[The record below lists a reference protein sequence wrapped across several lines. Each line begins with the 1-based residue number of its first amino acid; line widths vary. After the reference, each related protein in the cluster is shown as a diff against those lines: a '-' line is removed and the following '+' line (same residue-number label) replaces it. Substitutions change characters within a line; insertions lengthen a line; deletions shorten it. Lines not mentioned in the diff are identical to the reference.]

1 MRWFASLPGNAAA
14 RLGLALPVDSR
25 HALEYVHG
33 FRVSGSTGSAVPMAA
48 RGVHLATIAH
58 VHALEV
64 LDSRGRPT
72 VEVEIVCDDG
82 ARGRAIVPSGAST
95 GAAEACELRDGDPQR
110 YDGLGVQRACRN
122 VEEKIA
128 PAIVG
133 RNPAEQFAL
142 DAVLL
147 ELDDTPQKTALGA
160 NAILGVSLAA
170 AHAAAASQGVPLYR
184 HLHRLWSEAR
194 TRATQQQGRPAPSVP
209 PPAMP
214 TPMTNM
220 ISGGLH
226 AGGNLD
232 FQDYLVS
239 PRGAPDYATGL
250 EWIVRIYNRLG
261 RLLSEAGY
269 EGRLVGDEGGY
280 GPRLANNR
288 QAVEFVVRA
297 IEAAGLMPG
306 EQVTICLDV
315 AATHF
320 FDGQHYR
327 LAATGDRSL
336 SSDDMIDE
344 LESLVDVFPIDSIED
359 GLAEDD
365 WEGWQRLTARLGSRV
380 RLVGDDLFTTNPRR
394 IAQGV
399 ERHAANAALIKVNQ
413 IGTLT
418 ETFAAMDTA
427 LAGGMTCV
435 VSARS
440 GETEDDTIADLA
452 VATAADQIKIGSIV
466 RSERLAK
473 YNRLLRIERELRT
486 PAGK

>member
-1 MRWFASLPGNAAA
+1 M
-14 RLGLALPVDSR
+14 
-25 HALEYVHG
+25 
-33 FRVSGSTGSAVPMAA
+33 
-48 RGVHLATIAH
+48 ATIAH
-58 VHALEV
+58 VRALEV

-72 VEVEIVCDDG
+72 VEVEITCDDG

-95 GAAEACELRDGDPQR
+95 GTAEARELRDGDAQR
-110 YDGLGVQRACRN
+110 YDGLGVLAACRN
-122 VEEKIA
+122 VEERIA
-128 PAIVG
+128 PAMLG
-133 RNPAEQFAL
+133 RDPADQAAIDAAL
-142 DAVLL
+142 M
-147 ELDDTPQKTALGA
+147 ELDGTPQKTALGA

-170 AHAAAASQGVPLYR
+170 AHAAAASQRIPLYQ
-184 HLHRLWSEAR
+184 HLHQLWANHRAGAAR
-194 TRATQQQGRPAPSVP
+194 QQGRQPPNVPAPT
-209 PPAMP
+209 MP
-214 TPMTNM
+214 MPMTNV

-232 FQDYLVS
+232 FQDFLVS

-261 RLLSEAGY
+261 RLLSDAGF
-269 EGRLVGDEGGY
+269 EGRLVGDEGGF
-280 GPRLANNR
+280 GPRLESNR
-288 QAVEFVVRA
+288 QAAEFVVQA
-297 IEAAGLMPG
+297 IEAAGLVPG

-320 FDGQHYR
+320 YDGQHYR

-336 SSDDMIDE
+336 TSDDMIDE
-344 LESLVDVFPIDSIED
+344 LEALVEAFPIDSIED
-359 GLAEDD
+359 GLAEED
-365 WEGWQRLTARLGSRV
+365 WDGWRRLTARLGSRV
-380 RLVGDDLFTTNPRR
+380 RLVGDDLFATNPRR

-399 ERHAANAALIKVNQ
+399 QQQAANAALIKVNQ

-473 YNRLLRIERELRT
+473 YNRLLRIEATLRGIGAT
-486 PAGK
+486 